1 MSTARSIASS
11 SGSSSLRTAERK
23 LNTPPS
29 FVTEAQRTL
38 LYFRAVDADDP
49 ESILGDIYAKQLIN
63 KIPLDIVDTMG
74 QDLRYVK
81 FWCLRARR
89 IDQWVRDFMAEHPE
103 CTVVN
108 LSCGLDTR
116 NHRLQPPASV
126 RWFDVDHPE
135 VMEFRRR
142 VLSRPSGDYR
152 TTAVDIADDDT
163 SWIYA
168 FPKDRPTLVVAESNM
183 FYLKPGIAKGIFH
196 TVADHFSQGGQ
207 IAFDVLGSMCA
218 ALINMKMAT
227 AQKNSGMKILW
238 PVDDP
243 RSVTKIHPNLRVMDE
258 MRYSDD
264 MPPWFGEFKTKLL
277 KLLPAYRNLG
287 RVILLSFSEENRN
300 MPPPPLQDRPTTS
313 YLAGGDSSSSHYT
326 SSSGRGFSSI
336 SLSRSST
343 FTTMTEPHQ

>member
-11 SGSSSLRTAERK
+11 SGSSSMRTAERK
-23 LNTPPS
+23 LNAPPK
-29 FVTEAQRTL
+29 FVTEAQQTL

-74 QDLRYVK
+74 NDLRYVK
-81 FWCLRARR
+81 FWCLRAKK
-89 IDQWVRDFMAEHPE
+89 IDWWVTNFITENPV

-116 NHRLQPPASV
+116 NQRLQPPASV

-142 VLSRPSGDYR
+142 VISYPSGDYR
-152 TTAVDIADDDT
+152 TTAVDISDDDT

-183 FYLKPGIAKGIFH
+183 FYLKPEIAKGIFY
-196 TVADHFSQGGQ
+196 TIADHFTQGQ

-218 ALINMKMAT
+218 TLINMKMAK
-227 AQKNSGMKILW
+227 AQKNTGMKILW

-243 RSVTKIHPNLRVMDE
+243 RSVVKIHPKLRVVDE

-287 RVILLSFSEENRN
+287 RVILLSVSDENPD
-300 MPPPPLQDRPTTS
+300 MQERPSTA
-313 YLAGGDSSSSHYT
+313 YLGDSSSSYT
-326 SSSGRGFSSI
+326 TSSGRGFSSM

-343 FTTMTEPHQ
+343 FTNMTEPH